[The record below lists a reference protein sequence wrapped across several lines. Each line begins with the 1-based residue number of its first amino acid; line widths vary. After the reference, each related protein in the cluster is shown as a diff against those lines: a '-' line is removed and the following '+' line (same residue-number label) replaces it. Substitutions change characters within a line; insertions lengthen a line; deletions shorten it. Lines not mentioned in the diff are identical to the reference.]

1 MNTPQKE
8 HRRSVRLGVIGAGL
22 VGAKHAAIAAGLP
35 GCRLVGIADPNPATR
50 QLAQNLT
57 VGFYE
62 NYQAMISGEALDGVI
77 IATPTERH
85 VDVGISCA
93 ERGLHLMV
101 EKPIASDVQAARR
114 LIDCAKRRQV
124 QILVGHH
131 RRFNPLVETTREVVR
146 SGKIGRLVA
155 VSVLWTL
162 LKPSDYFDV
171 EWRRKPGG
179 GPVLINMI
187 HDVDNLRYICGEIQN
202 VYAEV
207 SSAARGFA
215 VEDTACVTLRFR
227 NGALGTIVTS
237 DCVPSRWSYEATTGE
252 NPDYFRTHED
262 CYLFFGTEGS
272 LAFPT
277 MKRVYYASASAAGW
291 LKPLQT
297 EEIPVEHQDPLV
309 RQIEHFCAVIRG
321 EEQPRTSGEDALRT
335 LAVIR
340 AVLDSG
346 LSRNP
351 LALNLGEDIP

>member
-1 MNTPQKE
+1 M
-8 HRRSVRLGVIGAGL
+8 
-22 VGAKHAAIAAGLP
+22 
-35 GCRLVGIADPNPATR
+35 
-50 QLAQNLT
+50 
-57 VGFYE
+57 
-62 NYQAMISGEALDGVI
+62 
-77 IATPTERH
+77 
-85 VDVGISCA
+85 
-93 ERGLHLMV
+93 
-101 EKPIASDVQAARR
+101 
-114 LIDCAKRRQV
+114 
-124 QILVGHH
+124 
-131 RRFNPLVETTREVVR
+131 
-146 SGKIGRLVA
+146 
-155 VSVLWTL
+155 LWTL